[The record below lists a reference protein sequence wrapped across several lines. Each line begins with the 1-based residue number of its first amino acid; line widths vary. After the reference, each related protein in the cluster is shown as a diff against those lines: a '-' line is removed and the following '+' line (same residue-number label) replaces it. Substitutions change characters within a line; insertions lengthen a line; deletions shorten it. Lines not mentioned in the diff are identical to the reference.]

1 MNTQPIVIEQKSNGM
16 FGTTMK
22 IIGFICLFSCICSIW
37 SSYRTAKAVGNAI
50 GNLDIKRVDKT
61 AGPIITDMNIITRDS
76 TPSGTTTMEISSD
89 EPLAESVSTK
99 AMKIALYKTADC
111 TDEPIE
117 SVELAAGTLLTAKG
131 ALDKRGLDRESN
143 YVCCI
148 KHENAKLAGEY
159 MKAGEK
165 KNFGISNDGKTNIV
179 QFGEPD
185 GPENCATEFFAN
197 WTPLK

>member
-1 MNTQPIVIEQKSNGM
+1 MNTQPIVIQQKSNGV

-22 IIGFICLFSCICSIW
+22 IIGFICLISCICSIW

-50 GNLDIKRVDKT
+50 GNMDIKKVDKT
-61 AGPIITDMNIITRDS
+61 TGPIITDMNIITRDS

-99 AMKIALYKTADC
+99 AMKVALYKTADC
-111 TDEPIE
+111 TDEPTD
-117 SVELAAGTLLTAKG
+117 SVELVAGTLLSSKG
-131 ALDKRGLDRESN
+131 ALDKRGFDKESN

-165 KNFGISNDGKTNIV
+165 KNFGISSDGKTNII

-197 WTPLK
+197 WSPLK